1 MRAKDVMSPGLVAI
15 SPEASITQA
24 AALML
29 EKRISG
35 LMVLDAAGALVGV
48 LSEGDLLRRVEL
60 GTERKRPKWLEF
72 LLGPGRL
79 SSEYVQTHGRRV
91 REVMTR
97 DVVCVAEDAELSEV
111 VKLMND
117 HRVKRIPVLKD
128 GKAVGIVTRAD
139 LLRALQAI
147 LARGAVPENPS
158 DVEIRDAVL
167 KELKAQSWAPTGSVN
182 LSVRDGVVE
191 WTGCIFDER
200 EREALR
206 VAAENTPG
214 VTSVKDRMTTVEPYS
229 GFVMTSPDDTTS
241 GAGGRD
247 AD

>member
-1 MRAKDVMSPGLVAI
+1 MSPGLVAI
-15 SPEASITQA
+15 SPEASIREA

-35 LMVLDAAGALVGV
+35 LMVLDATGALVGV

-60 GTERKRPKWLEF
+60 GTERKRPKWLEI

-79 SSEYVQTHGRRV
+79 SSEYVRSHGRKV
-91 REVMTR
+91 RELMTR
-97 DVVCVAEDAELSEV
+97 DVACVADDAELSEV

-117 HRVKRIPVLKD
+117 HRVKRIPVLED

-139 LLRALQAI
+139 LLRALEAI
-147 LARGAVPENPS
+147 LARGAAPENPS
-158 DVEIRDAVL
+158 DAEIRDAVL

-206 VAAENTPG
+206 VAAENAPG
-214 VTSVKDRMTTVEPYS
+214 VTSVRDRMTTVEPYS
-229 GFVMTSPDDTTS
+229 GFVMTSPEETAS

-247 AD
+247 PA